1 MIFFKVFNE
10 FDNVKEEISY
20 LEERLKKFNQR
31 GAKGRTMK
39 YEICKI
45 IKDEKT
51 NTYVTIAWTDVL
63 EYAKMIVADLNAL
76 EDNKYVVLKN
86 GNVIA

>member
-1 MIFFKVFNE
+1 
-10 FDNVKEEISY
+10 
-20 LEERLKKFNQR
+20 
-31 GAKGRTMK
+31 MK

-45 IKDEKT
+45 IKDGKT

-63 EYAKMIVADLNAL
+63 EYAKMIVADLKL
-76 EDNKYVVLKN
+76 EDSEYVVLKN